1 MLNRAG
7 NAPPKSEFCSGSK
20 PEVAAMSASTPESD
34 IGRTFPEVRF
44 VPGSDICTATNHIHI
59 EKLANY
65 FVATILMPPSLR
77 C

>member
-1 MLNRAG
+1 LAVGRLL
-7 NAPPKSEFCSGSK
+7 PVFPWKRTVSK
-20 PEVAAMSASTPESD
+20 
-34 IGRTFPEVRF
+34 

-59 EKLANY
+59 EKRATY